1 MKALLALLM
10 LVLLLPE
17 AHAAEPLKQPGSEAL
32 YQRVLTRPGAQI
44 FAAANRSSQ
53 IVDKPPPFAVL
64 YVFARKE
71 VAGVNFLAVG
81 APFNGPPLGW
91 VEEDQ
96 VLPWSQQLLLAFT
109 NPAYRLRNLFFADRQ
124 GAINFL
130 EDENVVDNAKRAIAE
145 IDAGG
150 EPGAGAIISVEP
162 KVYADINE
170 NFYLLP
176 ILQSEEYL
184 LGGVFPG
191 NLVKVASM
199 PLADEIPPDPTPEA
213 LAEFNAAIV
222 FVIDTTRSMDPYI
235 DRVKEA
241 IRRFTKEIEG
251 SPIGERVSFGIV
263 AFRGNTDAAPA
274 VEYVSR
280 VILEPSW
287 PPQPAKLEQALS
299 GLTASQASTQGFI
312 EDGMAGMQT
321 ALELPQW
328 EQFGGR
334 FIIYVSDTAA
344 LDSASTLASTGKN
357 PAEINALAR
366 ERQIATLVMLLK
378 TEAGK
383 AYHQLAEQQYKALS
397 AWEGMDPL
405 YFPIPDGDVGAFGKA
420 VDEATQSVI
429 AIVDQSIKGQLVEP
443 TATPEPASVGS
454 STRLVGRAMQLA
466 WLGRSTGATAPNF
479 FEAWAYDRAIDDPN
493 RQSFEVRVL
502 LNRNQINDLTLRL
515 EALLTAAGQ
524 SQTGSRDFFQ
534 QLRTTMAQFVTDP
547 QRLSN
552 ADQIGDFLAEYLAAL
567 PYKSQILSIDQAT
580 WTSLG
585 PAAQDE
591 ILSGIR
597 SKLAAYKLIYEDVGR
612 WTALYKDAPPA
623 ELVYPVPLSL
633 LP

>member
-1 MKALLALLM
+1 MRALFALC
-10 LVLLLPE
+10 LLLLILP
-17 AHAAEPLKQPGSEAL
+17 AAQALEPLKQAGSEAL
-32 YQRVLTRPGAQI
+32 YQRVLTRPGADI
-44 FAAANRSSQ
+44 LAAPDGAAQ
-53 IVDKPPPFAVL
+53 VVDQPPPFAVL

-71 VAGVNFLAVG
+71 VAGKTFLAVG
-81 APFNGPPLGW
+81 APFAGPPLGW
-91 VEEDQ
+91 VAEEQ
-96 VLPWSQQLLLAFT
+96 TVAWSQQLMLAFT
-109 NPAYRLRNLFFADRQ
+109 NPAYRLRNLFFAERE
-124 GAINFL
+124 GAIRFL
-130 EDENVVDNAKRAIAE
+130 EDEQVVDNAKRAIAE
-145 IDAGG
+145 ADAGG
-150 EPGAGAIISVEP
+150 DPGAGAIISVEP
-162 KVYADINE
+162 KAYADINE

-191 NLVKVASM
+191 NLVKVASL
-199 PLADEIPPDPTPEA
+199 PLSEPQVPQPSPEA
-213 LAEFNAAIV
+213 LAQFNAAIV
-222 FVIDTTRSMDPYI
+222 FVIDTTRSMEPYI

-241 IRRFTKEIEG
+241 IRRFTKEMEG

-263 AFRGNTDAAPA
+263 AFRGNTDVTPA

-287 PPQPAKLEQALS
+287 PPEPGKLEQALA
-299 GLTASQASTQGFI
+299 GLSASEASTQGFI

-328 EQFGGR
+328 EKFGGR

-344 LDSASTLASTGKN
+344 LDSANPIASTGKN

-366 ERQIATLVMLLK
+366 EKQIATLVMLLK

-397 AWEGMDPL
+397 AWEGMAPL
-405 YFPIPDGDVGAFGKA
+405 FFPIAEGDVGAFGEA
-420 VDEATQSVI
+420 VDQATRQVI

-443 TATPEPASVGS
+443 PAEPEPSSVAA

-466 WLGRSTGATAPNF
+466 WLGRSSGTTAPDL

-493 RQSFEVRVL
+493 RQSFDVRVL

-515 EALLTAAGQ
+515 DALLAAAGQ

-534 QLRTTMAQFVTDP
+534 QLRSTMAQFVTDP
-547 QRLSN
+547 QRLAN
-552 ADQIGDFLAEYLAAL
+552 ADQIGDFLSEYLAAL

-612 WTALYKDAPPA
+612 WTALWKDAPSA